1 MKSMEEIVANDQQ
14 NITEDIDTQYDI
26 VIEALKK
33 AKEEKTPIDE
43 GIIGTLVGGAAG
55 LTFGP
60 RVMTAICNALGIDTK
75 GALGSLMTS
84 RLILTAVAGKLGA
97 RI

>member
-1 MKSMEEIVANDQQ
+1 MKSLEEIAQETE
-14 NITEDIDTQYDI
+14 ITEDLDVQYDR
-26 VIEALKK
+26 VIEALQK
-33 AKEEKTPIDE
+33 AKEEQLPIDE
-43 GIIGTLVGGAAG
+43 GLLGAIVGGAAG

-60 RVMTAICNALGIDTK
+60 RIMKAICSALGIDEK

-84 RLILTAVAGKLGA
+84 RLIMTAVAGKIGA

>member
-1 MKSMEEIVANDQQ
+1 MKSLEEIAQETE
-14 NITEDIDTQYDI
+14 ITEDLDVQYDK
-26 VIEALKK
+26 VIEALQK
-33 AKEEKTPIDE
+33 AKEEQLPIDE
-43 GIIGTLVGGAAG
+43 GLLGAIVGGAAG

-60 RVMTAICNALGIDTK
+60 RIMTAICNALGIDTK

-84 RLILTAVAGKLGA
+84 RLIMTAVAGKLGS

>member
-1 MKSMEEIVANDQQ
+1 MKSMEEIAANDQQ
-14 NITEDIDTQYDI
+14 NITEDIDTQYDM
-26 VIEALKK
+26 VIEALQK

-43 GIIGTLVGGAAG
+43 GIIGALVGGAAR

-60 RVMTAICNALGIDTK
+60 RVMTAIGNALGIDTK

>member
-1 MKSMEEIVANDQQ
+1 MKSMEEIAANDQQ
-14 NITEDIDTQYDI
+14 NITEDIDTQYDM
-26 VIEALKK
+26 VIEALQK

-43 GIIGTLVGGAAG
+43 GIIGALVGGAAR

>member
-1 MKSMEEIVANDQQ
+1 MKTMEEIANQE
-14 NITEDIDTQYDI
+14 ITEDLDIQYDKI
-26 VIEALKK
+26 IEALQK

-43 GIIGTLVGGAAG
+43 GILGALVGGATG
-55 LTFGP
+55 FVFGP
-60 RVMTAICNALGIDTK
+60 KVMNAICSAMGIDPK

-84 RLILTAVAGKLGA
+84 RLIMTAVAGKIGA

>member
-1 MKSMEEIVANDQQ
+1 MKSMEDIVKETE
-14 NITEDIDTQYDI
+14 ITEDLDAQYDSM
-26 VIEALKK
+26 IEMLQK

-43 GIIGTLVGGAAG
+43 GLLGAIVGGAAG

-60 RVMTAICNALGIDTK
+60 KIMNAICSVLGIDPK

-84 RLILTAVAGKLGA
+84 RLIMTAVAGKIGA

>member
-1 MKSMEEIVANDQQ
+1 MKSMEEIAATTQQ
-14 NITEDIDTQYDI
+14 NINEDVDMQYDI
-26 VIEALKK
+26 VIEALRK

-43 GIIGTLVGGAAG
+43 GILGAIVGGAAG

-60 RVMTAICNALGIDTK
+60 RVMTAICSALGIDTK

-84 RLILTAVAGKLGA
+84 RLILTAVSGKLGA

>member
-1 MKSMEEIVANDQQ
+1 MKSMEEIVANDKQ
-14 NITEDIDTQYDI
+14 NITEDIDTQYDM
-26 VIEALKK
+26 VIEALQK

-43 GIIGTLVGGAAG
+43 GIIGALVGGAAG

-60 RVMTAICNALGIDTK
+60 RVMTAICSALGIDTK